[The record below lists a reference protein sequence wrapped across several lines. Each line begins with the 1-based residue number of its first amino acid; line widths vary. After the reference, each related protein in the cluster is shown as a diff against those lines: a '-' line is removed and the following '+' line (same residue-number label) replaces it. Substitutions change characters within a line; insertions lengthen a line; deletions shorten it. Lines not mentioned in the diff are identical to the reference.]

1 MVRKKEKM
9 DVEKGQIRQT
19 KSGECRLILM
29 VTDTECL
36 ITGEDGEALYKGMK
50 PETKYTLKELG
61 IIYNE

>member
-1 MVRKKEKM
+1 MVRKKEKI

-36 ITGEDGEALYKGMK
+36 ITGEDGEAFKILKSVVD
-50 PETKYTLKELG
+50 TLEHVL
-61 IIYNE
+61 